1 MESLREFAKALWY
14 DWVDG
19 SIMDVRFRGNKME
32 RCYRE
37 FSYGQRMFGIRL
49 ARSYI
54 RVINALRSVDTFELL
69 KQHRPY
75 RFHQLRHQHSGRFA
89 VNQTGNWR
97 LIIEATEQPDEFL
110 VHSVEDYH
118 ER

>member
-1 MESLREFAKALWY
+1 MK
-14 DWVDG
+14 
-19 SIMDVRFRGNKME
+19 

-37 FSYGQRMFGIRL
+37 FEFAQRTFGYRL
-49 ARSYI
+49 ARTYI
-54 RVINALRSVDTFELL
+54 RVINALRSFETFELL

-75 RFHQLRHQHSGRFA
+75 RFHQLRHQHAGRFA
-89 VNQTGNWR
+89 VDLTRSWR
-97 LIIEATEQPDEFL
+97 LIIEATDRPDEFI